1 MRRVPVDRVEQAAAV
16 ALPRLA
22 AALMEVAAR
31 LSTGAGRESRRRRRA
46 WIAVAVILTL
56 GPVAFTLA
64 RSSSFSSSLDLTP
77 VRIGPYPPVLEPD
90 RYARLLGDQEL
101 RAEMRKNVGMVP
113 RDVEFA
119 RAPNGRSLRVTVSLP
134 RPEQAAPVANAL
146 AAQIGQAT
154 RRQLIGAVPRDLA
167 RIRRALRSGMLTR
180 AERRAG
186 RRLVR
191 QLRELMPTPP
201 HRVVVTRPASAPQ
214 FTRAADRLVDRLPG
228 AFPRRPDPLP
238 TGVAGLLL
246 AGTLW
251 GLGLVLFPPL
261 RREG

>member
-1 MRRVPVDRVEQAAAV
+1 VRRLRAGRAERAATV

-22 AALMEVAAR
+22 AAVMDVAAR
-31 LSTGAGRESRRRRRA
+31 LSANAAMESRRRRWS
-46 WIAVAVILTL
+46 WIAVVVILTL

-64 RSSSFSSSLDLTP
+64 RSSSFAASLDLAP
-77 VRIGPYPPVLEPD
+77 VRVGPYERVFEPD

-101 RAEMRKNVGMVP
+101 RGEMRKNVGVVP
-113 RDVEFA
+113 KDVDFA
-119 RAPNGRSLRVTVSLP
+119 RGPGRSLRVTVSMP

-154 RRQLIGAVPRDLA
+154 RRQLIGRIPADLA
-167 RIRRALRSGMLTR
+167 KIRRALRSGMLSR

-191 QLRELMPTPP
+191 QLRGLMPTPP
-201 HRVVVTRPASAPQ
+201 HRVVVARPATAPRLTRP
-214 FTRAADRLVDRLPG
+214 ADRLVDALPG
-228 AFPRRPDPLP
+228 DFPRRPDPLP
-238 TGVAGLLL
+238 AGLAGLLL

-251 GLGLVLFPPL
+251 ALALVLFPPR